1 MVGNLSYH
9 YKTKAKNRK
18 ESALFRAENRIMN
31 KKNMKLRSFAV
42 AMALA
47 VCMMNG
53 GCKEEPERTI
63 VIGESNSPSDS
74 APEKEASDKS
84 FAFVHNN
91 VKITP
96 NDLVDPL
103 ITALGSDYS
112 YHESPSCAYIGL
124 DKCYVYKGFS
134 IYTYPDENAV
144 DHVLQIVLTDDSLS
158 TPEGLIIGD
167 TAEKVIELY
176 GNDYAESDGSYA
188 YTLGKTTLTII
199 VKNDKVV
206 SIQYYYTDSY

>member
-1 MVGNLSYH
+1 M
-9 YKTKAKNRK
+9 
-18 ESALFRAENRIMN
+18 I
-31 KKNMKLRSFAV
+31 KKRLKLHGFA
-42 AMALA
+42 ATIALA
-47 VCMMNG
+47 VCMVAG
-53 GCKEEPERTI
+53 GCGKTEERPI
-63 VIGESNSPSDS
+63 IIGENSPTPGSTEEKTDS
-74 APEKEASDKS
+74 AKS

-112 YHESPSCAYIGL
+112 YYESPSCAYIGL
-124 DKCYVYKGFS
+124 DKVYVYKGFS

-144 DHVLQIVLTDDSLS
+144 DHVLQVALTDDTLS

-176 GNDYAESDGSYA
+176 GEDYAESGGSYA
-188 YTLGKTTLTII
+188 YTREKTTLSII
-199 VKNDKVV
+199 IKDGRVI
-206 SIQYYYTDSY
+206 SIQYNYNDSY

>member
-1 MVGNLSYH
+1 M
-9 YKTKAKNRK
+9 
-18 ESALFRAENRIMN
+18 M
-31 KKNMKLRSFAV
+31 KKNWKLYGLVATMTLAFCMVAV
-42 AMALA
+42 
-47 VCMMNG
+47 
-53 GCKEEPERTI
+53 GCKKEQERT
-63 VIGESNSPSDS
+63 VTIGESTSSTETADTTQ
-74 APEKEASDKS
+74 EKETSDKGFS
-84 FAFVHNN
+84 FVHNN

-103 ITALGSDYS
+103 VTALGSEYT

-167 TAEKVIELY
+167 SAEKVKELY

-188 YTLGKTTLTII
+188 YTREKTNLTII
-199 VKNDKVV
+199 VKNDKVI
-206 SIQYYYTDSY
+206 SIQYNYSDSY